1 MPQPASIILY
11 FNHGLETWNRLDIH
25 NAELTHQVPT
35 EEQGCPRHD
44 QRTSGYHNC
53 KAGRLVGFA
62 DCYAVIV
69 LADNATFLL
78 AVNRIA
84 ASRSDSAIITHKT
97 TRSRGSVGRASA
109 P

>member
-1 MPQPASIILY
+1 MQTKELI
-11 FNHGLETWNRLDIH
+11 WNGFTI
-25 NAELTHQVPT
+25 
-35 EEQGCPRHD
+35 
-44 QRTSGYHNC
+44 TSVIG

-78 AVNRIA
+78 AENRIA
-84 ASRSDSAIITHKT
+84 AYRSHSAVIYNVII
-97 TRSRGSVGRASA
+97 SCRGSIGRASA

>member
-1 MPQPASIILY
+1 MHNHYLITFMELLCVIL
-11 FNHGLETWNRLDIH
+11 
-25 NAELTHQVPT
+25 
-35 EEQGCPRHD
+35 
-44 QRTSGYHNC
+44 
-53 KAGRLVGFA
+53 KAGRLVGLA

-84 ASRSDSAIITHKT
+84 AFRSHSAIISIVVSC
-97 TRSRGSVGRASA
+97 SRGSDGRASA